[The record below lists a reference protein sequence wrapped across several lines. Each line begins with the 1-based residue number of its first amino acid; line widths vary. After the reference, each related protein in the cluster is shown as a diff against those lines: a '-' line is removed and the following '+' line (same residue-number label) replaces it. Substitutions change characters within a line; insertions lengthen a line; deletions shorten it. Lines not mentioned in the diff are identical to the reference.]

1 MWESAAFLVLAAI
14 LMGCAKS
21 FRYWLAGS
29 SPPTAIRDSITQ
41 PISLYNLLSGKEDRA
56 EAAVI
61 VELSKSLDHLNKD
74 NNMLRSQLNALQDST
89 PKHSPTPNSQM
100 HTNDLDTNG
109 VIVAKSFL
117 HDMEFEIVDDDVM
130 APTQMLATPQ
140 TMLPTAPDD
149 VIAPIQMIA
158 TPQ

>member
-14 LMGCAKS
+14 LMGCARS
-21 FRYWLAGS
+21 FRYWPAGS

-41 PISLYNLLSGKEDRA
+41 PISLYNLLFGNEDRA

-61 VELSKSLDHLNKD
+61 VELSKSLDHLKKD
-74 NNMLRSQLNALQDST
+74 NNMLRSQLDALQDST

-100 HTNDLDTNG
+100 HTNGLDIYG
-109 VIVAKSFL
+109 IIVAKSFL

-130 APTQMLATPQ
+130 APTQMLATP
-140 TMLPTAPDD
+140 
-149 VIAPIQMIA
+149 
-158 TPQ
+158 